1 MHSLCSFTSAEH
13 LRANALP
20 LILKELDKREKR
32 GQTTIFVIE
41 LNAWSD
47 PYSLGEARDIAQAIV
62 YLESAGF
69 VTGEILHVDGG
80 QSAGH

>member
-1 MHSLCSFTSAEH
+1 M
-13 LRANALP
+13 
-20 LILKELDKREKR
+20 REKR
-32 GQTTIFVIE
+32 GQTTISVIE

-47 PYSLGEARDIAQAIV
+47 PYSLGKLRDIAQAIV

-80 QSAGH
+80 H